1 MKLKND
7 PERVWEKD
15 GWELWMK
22 KQSGYV
28 ELHIKR
34 PRKDFRIH
42 PVEWVSTEF
51 KSDLGKKNST
61 IRGAGAA
68 RRPPQKLEQPGHNH
82 SPSAGVR
89 ECISID

>member
-34 PRKDFRIH
+34 PQKDFRIH
-42 PVEWVSTEF
+42 SGRMGEHGVQVRFRQEKQHDE
-51 KSDLGKKNST
+51 SDRRLRS
-61 IRGAGAA
+61 IRTH
-68 RRPPQKLEQPGHNH
+68 RQP
-82 SPSAGVR
+82 R
-89 ECISID
+89 